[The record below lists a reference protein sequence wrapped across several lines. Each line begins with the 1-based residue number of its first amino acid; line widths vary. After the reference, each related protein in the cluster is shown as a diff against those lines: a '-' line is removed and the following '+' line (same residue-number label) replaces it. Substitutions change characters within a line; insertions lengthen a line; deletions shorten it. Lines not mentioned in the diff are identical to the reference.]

1 MKPKVYVETTVL
13 SYPGAFPLSTLFKSR
28 IIEFQSAAVL
38 GYGANDV
45 VWRAG
50 WDVRINLDGDVHLGI
65 EQARQVRD
73 HGTCNYIDIPRQA
86 CGVDCGRPVEAAHDD
101 WLRRCWLLRD
111 RGTWSVG

>member
-28 IIEFQSAAVL
+28 TIEFQSAAVL
-38 GYGANDV
+38 GYGANNV

-65 EQARQVRD
+65 KHARQMRD
-73 HGTCNYIDIPRQA
+73 HGTCNDIDIPRQA
-86 CGVDCGRPVEAAHDD
+86 RRVDRGRPVEATHHD
-101 WLRRCWLLRD
+101 WLRRRVLF
-111 RGTWSVG
+111 GG